1 MLAILESGFLILA
14 FGLSDFAVLIL
25 KSGFLNSE
33 SWDFGVWI
41 LEVLILDSGSWILG
55 FGVWILD
62 SLDFGAWSF
71 EFGILDLGTV
81 VGGSSGCGGSG
92 GGGGGVGDSSFLP
105 LRVNSLDFVW
115 SPGGLKLREGH
126 ARPN

>member
-1 MLAILESGFLILA
+1 MEFGFWI
-14 FGLSDFAVLIL
+14 
-25 KSGFLNSE
+25 
-33 SWDFGVWI
+33 VWI
-41 LEVLILDSGSWILG
+41 SEPGVLNL
-55 FGVWILD
+55 
-62 SLDFGAWSF
+62 
-71 EFGILDLGTV
+71 GILDLGTV
-81 VGGSSGCGGSG
+81 VGGSSGCGGS